1 MKQVEKYKE
10 LLKSRLKEK
19 RYYHSLC
26 VADEAKRLAEKYGAD
41 PDKMYLAGLL
51 HDITKNISDDEQLQ
65 TFKKFDIM
73 LSVTEKASP
82 LIWHAM
88 SGALVVKHEL
98 GITDE
103 DIISSIRYH
112 TTGKADMTLCQKII
126 FVADLTSAD
135 RNYPDIEEI
144 RAAANRDLDECII
157 GILKFTIK
165 DIVSKNKPLHPD
177 TLDAYNYLITERK
190 EVENNG
196 NL

>member
-1 MKQVEKYKE
+1 MEDYKK
-10 LLKSRLKEK
+10 LLKSRLNEK

-26 VADEAKRLAEKYGAD
+26 VADEAKRLAIKYGAD

-51 HDITKNISDDEQLQ
+51 HDITKNISDNEQLQ

-73 LSVTEKASP
+73 LSVAEKSSP

-88 SGALVVKHEL
+88 SGALVVEHEL

-126 FVADLTSAD
+126 FVADLTSVD
-135 RNYPDIEEI
+135 RNYPDISEI
-144 RAAANRDLDECII
+144 RTKADRDLDECII
-157 GILKFTIK
+157 GILKFTIC
-165 DIVSKNKPLHPD
+165 DIVSKNNPLHPD
-177 TLDAYNYLITERK
+177 TLDAYNYLIIERK
-190 EVENNG
+190 EV
-196 NL
+196 

>member
-1 MKQVEKYKE
+1 MVE
-10 LLKSRLKEK
+10 
-19 RYYHSLC
+19 
-26 VADEAKRLAEKYGAD
+26 
-41 PDKMYLAGLL
+41 
-51 HDITKNISDDEQLQ
+51 
-65 TFKKFDIM
+65 
-73 LSVTEKASP
+73 
-82 LIWHAM
+82 
-88 SGALVVKHEL
+88 HEL

-135 RNYPDIEEI
+135 RSYPDIEEI